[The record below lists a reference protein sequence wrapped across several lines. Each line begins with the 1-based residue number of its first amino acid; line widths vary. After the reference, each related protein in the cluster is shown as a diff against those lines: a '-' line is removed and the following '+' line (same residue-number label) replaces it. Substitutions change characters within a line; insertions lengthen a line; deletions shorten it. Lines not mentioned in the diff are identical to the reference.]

1 MQLSPADITAYPKF
15 AKYVSLSMPEI
26 AQVAMI
32 VAKIKQLAGKIS
44 TKKIKESLVWGKG
57 PMVTVADLDPDTNGE
72 FSPGVSSNEI
82 RVARPRVAQF
92 ESGKG
97 LEKTKYGKLVYIV
110 GTILLHELTHWA
122 DDQDGVDHADEEG
135 KLFEEAMYGKDIGNL
150 PIVP

>member
-1 MQLSPADITAYPKF
+1 MQLSAADIKAYPKF

-44 TKKIKESLVWGKG
+44 TAKIKESLVWGKG
-57 PMVTVADLDPDTNGE
+57 PMVTVADLAADTNGE
-72 FSPGVSSNEI
+72 FSPDISSNEI
-82 RVARPRVAQF
+82 RVARPRVVQF

-97 LEKTKYGKLVYIV
+97 LEKTKYGRLIYIV

-122 DDQDGVDHADEEG
+122 DDQDGVDHPEEEG
-135 KLFEEAMYGKDIGNL
+135 KKFEEAMYGKDIGNL

>member
-32 VAKIKQLAGKIS
+32 VVKIKQLAGKIS
-44 TKKIKESLVWGKG
+44 TQKIKESLVWGKG
-57 PMVTVADLDPDTNGE
+57 PMVTVADLPADTNGE
-72 FSPGVSSNEI
+72 FTPNIKSHEI
-82 RVARPRVAQF
+82 RVNRQRVAQF

-97 LEKTKYGKLVYIV
+97 LEKTKYGKLVYII

-122 DDQDGVDHADEEG
+122 DDQDGVQYPGEEG
-135 KLFEEAMYGKDIGNL
+135 KVFEQAMYGKDIGNL
-150 PIVP
+150 PIAP